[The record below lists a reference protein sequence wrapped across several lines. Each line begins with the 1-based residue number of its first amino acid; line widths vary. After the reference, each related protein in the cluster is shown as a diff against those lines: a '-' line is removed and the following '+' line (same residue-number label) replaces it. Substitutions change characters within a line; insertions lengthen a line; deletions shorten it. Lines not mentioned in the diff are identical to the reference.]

1 MHGQRASATRVDEP
15 GGASNPT
22 TPPAARAPL
31 LKRGGEI
38 QPPRPPRPLRGRP
51 SSREEGKSNH
61 PDHPARCAGAPPQER
76 RGNPTTPT
84 TPPAPRAPLLKRG
97 GEIQPPRP
105 PRPLRG
111 RPSSREEGKSNHP
124 DHPARCAGAPP
135 QERRGNQESPS
146 AAFCLAMSS
155 AIPRFASASRA
166 SICAVEKGSPSAV
179 PWISTKPPD
188 PVITTFMSVSQP
200 ESST

>member
-1 MHGQRASATRVDEP
+1 MHGQRSSGTRVDEP
-15 GGASNPT
+15 RGASNPT

-31 LKRGGEI
+31 LRRGGEI
-38 QPPRPPRPLRGRP
+38 QPNPTTPPAARAPLLRRGGEIQPTRPPRPLRGHP
-51 SSREEGKSNH
+51 SSGEEGKS
-61 PDHPARCAGAPPQER
+61 
-76 RGNPTTPT
+76 
-84 TPPAPRAPLLKRG
+84 L
-97 GEIQPPRP
+97 PPRP
-105 PRPLRG
+105 P
-111 RPSSREEGKSNHP
+111 KSGQHE
-124 DHPARCAGAPP
+124 H
-135 QERRGNQESPS
+135 QESSS

-155 AIPRFASASRA
+155 AIPRFASASSA